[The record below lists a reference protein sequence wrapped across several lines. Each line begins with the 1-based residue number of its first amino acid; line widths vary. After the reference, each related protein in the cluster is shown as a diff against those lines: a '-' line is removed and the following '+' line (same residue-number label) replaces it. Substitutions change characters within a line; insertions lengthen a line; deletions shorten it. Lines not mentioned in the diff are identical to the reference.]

1 MLDLKVQDVIIYVLD
16 FNNGLILLWVSFSMT
31 DSYTDLTLPITTTS
45 DTTKKSFFLG
55 DVRGGIQ
62 TSDSVGL
69 TFSFCD
75 DKSLCTATRVRIIC
89 NKTNSAGVRLFGYSI

>member
-16 FNNGLILLWVSFSMT
+16 FNNGLILLWVNFSMT
-31 DSYTDLTLPITTTS
+31 DSYRDITLPITTSS
-45 DTTKKSFFLG
+45 DATKKSFFLG
-55 DVRGGIQ
+55 DVRGGTPIL
-62 TSDSVGL
+62 DSQGY

-75 DKSLCTATRVRIIC
+75 DASLCTATRVRIIC